1 MPFDRQ
7 THRKTGALPGDIRS
21 FGDFARAVP
30 IAGQADYRD
39 VFKEVDSDMD
49 KSFEILFGEARL
61 RDLHLLT
68 TTSGTTGT
76 PTPYPVF
83 HKSTEA
89 MGELFGRIGWRMNI
103 RPGDKL
109 AICFG
114 LSMHAPAF
122 LTCTGSRTAGPE
134 PVPDWRRGRHRAHIE
149 PHETLQSQYLQRHTL
164 PGSTPYRTGSSS
176 SDDSVKSLGLKILVC
191 GAEPG
196 AGIPEVRRRLESE
209 YGAKVFDIG
218 AGYGVSC
225 DHPDYQGMHW
235 IADDYCYYELVNPET
250 LEPVPMVHGATGLA
264 VLTPLEPDSTI
275 FFHNLRFTLNDIHQI
290 YTDPCPCGFSGFRYK
305 IVGRSTTCSKSRVF
319 PCIRQPFK
327 G

>member
-1 MPFDRQ
+1 
-7 THRKTGALPGDIRS
+7 
-21 FGDFARAVP
+21 
-30 IAGQADYRD
+30 
-39 VFKEVDSDMD
+39 
-49 KSFEILFGEARL
+49 
-61 RDLHLLT
+61 
-68 TTSGTTGT
+68 
-76 PTPYPVF
+76 
-83 HKSTEA
+83 
-89 MGELFGRIGWRMNI
+89 MN
-103 RPGDKL
+103 
-109 AICFG
+109 
-114 LSMHAPAF
+114 
-122 LTCTGSRTAGPE
+122 
-134 PVPDWRRGRHRAHIE
+134 
-149 PHETLQSQYLQRHTL
+149 
-164 PGSTPYRTGSSS
+164 
-176 SDDSVKSLGLKILVC
+176 DSVKSLGLKILAC

-305 IVGRSTTCSKSRVF
+305 IVGRVDDMLKVKGVPVYPAAIQGLINNFF
-319 PCIRQPFK
+319 PRLTGSFRIVLDVPPPMVIPPLKLKVEYGESVLEGDLPGLEKEITESMHAMLKVRPAITWISPNTLERAVKKTQLFEK
-327 G
+327 TYLQK